1 MCLHLLSRNLGHMAV
16 MFYRAWNPV
25 RSYLGLRGSSCRNG
39 ATDRVDRATIG
50 RSPRVPRGLT
60 PEELTDGWAKGI
72 MLAALSL
79 ARSED

>member
-1 MCLHLLSRNLGHMAV
+1 
-16 MFYRAWNPV
+16 
-25 RSYLGLRGSSCRNG
+25 
-39 ATDRVDRATIG
+39 
-50 RSPRVPRGLT
+50 VPRGLT